1 MEVATSIA
9 MFLYNLM
16 PPMHCLQFLLLFIPK
31 PEKTFSHIPVAILCL
46 KNLIILVIFDEVHMC
61 VTMCGYNLFMRT
73 LQGTEKA
80 NSLGARISCELP
92 EWVLAIELRSSARGM
107 LAHNCCMPV

>member
-1 MEVATSIA
+1 MIS
-9 MFLYNLM
+9 
-16 PPMHCLQFLLLFIPK
+16 PMHCLQFLLLFIPK
-31 PEKTFSHIPVAILCL
+31 SEKTISHIPVAILSL

-61 VTMCGYNLFMRT
+61 GYNLFVRI

-107 LAHNCCMPV
+107 LALNC